1 MKKRF
6 SKWMM
11 VLMIVVVS
19 LAAGAIRSE
28 AWQVELM
35 DDDDWYIGLSLM
47 RSNGSFDFYI
57 GIISFESSSG
67 KTVSAPAYGIYDWW
81 NEIFSISST
90 DVVRFADGSPAFDTP
105 GRFISYLLERPYENS
120 PHFYGTW
127 CLPGYPNNQRYSTGL
142 LECVT
147 LLSGSLMSNSPQG
160 PATASGDSD
169 PNPSSG
175 TTASAALSNPSAN
188 GISLALNRSYF
199 RASDTLK
206 IFLRIDGAMFQG
218 ITADL
223 WVRIISP
230 SGKVI
235 YVGPNNI
242 LSDDAV
248 ELKEA
253 WTVED
258 VPPTTILSTPLS
270 GIRESGAHN
279 FQAILTRP
287 GASPETMTSWITSAS
302 AQADIHGL
310 YDFAGRKIIRLGTLL
325 PLSGTLSQTGIAS
338 REAVRLAVSSINQI
352 FGDLGLAVFVQLL
365 TADSEALPPAAY
377 REFTNL
383 ETLGADIIVG
393 PVSSASAKVVGDV
406 AKQKDLVYISAS
418 STSIELARPDDN
430 LIRLVPDDRHQAKA
444 LCETMTV
451 EGVTR
456 LAILSRT
463 DTYGRSLTEEV
474 STFFEDAGGEAF
486 FVRHYGKGDS
496 DPASLTAELRDAVTK
511 TLAAGADP
519 GSVGVL
525 LVSFS
530 EAIDFLRAAAEDP
543 ALSTI
548 RWYGTDGMALNANLL
563 KDAAAAGFAA
573 KTGFACPMTARGDNP
588 TYAQIEQALT
598 ESLGF
603 EPSSYALGFYDAAWL
618 ATLSVLMTG
627 DDRQNPEAIMEALR
641 WMTQF
646 YVGATGPFV
655 LNESDDRENAQ
666 YDFWQVQKTGDD
678 YEWQQATRWEAA
690 HTQNGAVSLSDL
702 LNKKT
707 PMDNRALLRMLGE
720 TP

>member
-1 MKKRF
+1 
-6 SKWMM
+6 
-11 VLMIVVVS
+11 
-19 LAAGAIRSE
+19 
-28 AWQVELM
+28 
-35 DDDDWYIGLSLM
+35 
-47 RSNGSFDFYI
+47 
-57 GIISFESSSG
+57 
-67 KTVSAPAYGIYDWW
+67 
-81 NEIFSISST
+81 
-90 DVVRFADGSPAFDTP
+90 
-105 GRFISYLLERPYENS
+105 
-120 PHFYGTW
+120 
-127 CLPGYPNNQRYSTGL
+127 
-142 LECVT
+142 
-147 LLSGSLMSNSPQG
+147 MSNSPQG
-160 PATASGDSD
+160 PATASGDSA

-175 TTASAALSNPSAN
+175 TTVSAALSNPSAN

-248 ELKEA
+248 GLKEA

-258 VPPTTILSTPLS
+258 VPPTTILDIPLS

-302 AQADIHGL
+302 AQADIHGP

-325 PLSGTLSQTGIAS
+325 PLSGVLSQTGIAS
-338 REAVRLAVSSINQI
+338 REAVRLAVNSINQI

-365 TADSEALPPAAY
+365 TADSESLPPAAY
-377 REFTNL
+377 RGFINL

-393 PVSSASAKVVGDV
+393 PDSSASVKVVGEV

-418 STSIELARPDDN
+418 ATSIELARADDN

-444 LCETMTV
+444 LCETMTA
-451 EGVTR
+451 EGVIR

-474 STFFEDAGGEAF
+474 STLFRDAGGEAF

-573 KTGFACPMTARGDNP
+573 KTGFTCPITARGDNP

-603 EPSSYALGFYDAAWL
+603 APSPYALGFYDAAWL

-627 DDRQNPEAIMEALR
+627 DDRQNPEAITEALR
-641 WMTQF
+641 SMTQF

-678 YEWQQATRWEAA
+678 YEWQQTTRWEAA

-720 TP
+720 NYLSETP